1 MVRLISQGQL
11 NRYASLKKSV
21 KANNP
26 KILIPIAIVLAAV
39 VYAGN
44 FLTGGAPYSANPADL
59 KAQFNNDKGKVR
71 LVMLL
76 APT

>member
-1 MVRLISQGQL
+1 MRL
-11 NRYASLKKSV
+11 KP
-21 KANNP
+21 NNP
-26 KILIPIAIVLAAV
+26 KILIPIGIFLAVL

-44 FLTGGAPYSANPADL
+44 FLTGGTPYSANPADL
-59 KAQFNNDKGKVR
+59 KAQFNHDKGKVR